1 MGVAR
6 PEGPQPEARRAESG
20 GGVLGEGAASP
31 SPLDRG
37 PGERCELPQRG
48 HFGAFWDLRNHA
60 RTIRRLNGTA
70 LF

>member
-37 PGERCELPQRG
+37 PGERCELPSG
-48 HFGAFWDLRNHA
+48 GILEHFGTSEIMPERSE
-60 RTIRRLNGTA
+60 G
-70 LF
+70 